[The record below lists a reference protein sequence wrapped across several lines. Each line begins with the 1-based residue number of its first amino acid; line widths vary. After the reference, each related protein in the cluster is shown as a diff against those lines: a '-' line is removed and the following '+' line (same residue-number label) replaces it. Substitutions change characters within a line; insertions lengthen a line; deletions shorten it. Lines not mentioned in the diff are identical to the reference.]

1 MYMTP
6 KEQSFVNALAAQR
19 NAALD
24 AAANLQAEIV
34 ERDERIKELEAQL
47 TKEPT

>member
-1 MYMTP
+1 MTP

-24 AAANLQAEIV
+24 VAANLQAEII
-34 ERDERIKELEAQL
+34 ERDEKIKELEAKIPKEL
-47 TKEPT
+47 T